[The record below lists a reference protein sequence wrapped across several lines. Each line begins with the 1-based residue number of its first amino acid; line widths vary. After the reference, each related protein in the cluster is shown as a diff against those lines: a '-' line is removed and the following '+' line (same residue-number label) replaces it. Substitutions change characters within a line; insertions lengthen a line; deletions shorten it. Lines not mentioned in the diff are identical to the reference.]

1 MSDQSESAR
10 FQVLLETSL
19 REYEKQTDITLDKH
33 PLYEKLQHCDSV
45 ESIEAILQEQVQ
57 TYGEFRSGYTA
68 IKSLNSA
75 VSILRTLSA
84 SIDLG
89 PVRPKVLMRSSSSL
103 MLIL

>member
-1 MSDQSESAR
+1 MSDQSESAW

-45 ESIEAILQEQVQ
+45 ESINAILQEQVRA
-57 TYGEFRSGYTA
+57 YGEFSGYTA
-68 IKSLNSA
+68 TKSLNSA

-89 PVRPKVLMRSSSSL
+89 PVRPKLLTRSSSSL

>member
-45 ESIEAILQEQVQ
+45 ESINAIIQEQVRV
-57 TYGEFRSGYTA
+57 YGESSGYTTT
-68 IKSLNSA
+68 KSLNSA

-89 PVRPKVLMRSSSSL
+89 PVRPKVLMRSSLSL